1 MSFKPT
7 LIAAAVLPLLA
18 APAAAQTLSLITT
31 PAPSFSNSA
40 ASALAKVIS
49 DNSPFRA
56 TVQAQATTGFD
67 EVNDG
72 IADFGFSNA
81 FDLMFV
87 TSGTETYEGE
97 DPRANLRAIA
107 AITPYRVAMHVQKD
121 VEVQSIA
128 DLAGKRISSDFN
140 AQDTIARIIAAHL
153 ANAGLSYDDVQ
164 KVPTPNIVRSA
175 EDFTAGRTDA
185 LFFALGS
192 GALKQAAAT
201 VGGLRVLPID
211 DSDEAI
217 ARMQEVL
224 PYSYPIVVNPSPAVD
239 GISEPTSL
247 IAFDMVMNT
256 NRDTPEDTVYEVLK
270 AIHDHKAELAE
281 TFAPLNFFNPDFM
294 AKEIGVE
301 YHPGAIKFYQEIGQ
315 WPPKP
320 VVN

>member
-1 MSFKPT
+1 MSLKRF
-7 LIAAAVLPLLA
+7 LIAAAVLPLLT

-40 ASALAKVIS
+40 ASALAKVITDS
-49 DNSPFRA
+49 SPFRA

-87 TSGTETYEGE
+87 TTGAETYEGE
-97 DPRANLRAIA
+97 DPRSNLRAVA
-107 AITPYRVAMHVQKD
+107 ALTPYRVAMHVQKD
-121 VEVQSIA
+121 SEVQSIT
-128 DLAGKRISSDFN
+128 DLKGMRISSEFN

-153 ANAGLSYDDVQ
+153 ANAGLTYDDVQ
-164 KVPTPNIVRSA
+164 GVPTPNIVRSA

-211 DSDEAI
+211 ASPEAI
-217 ARMQEVL
+217 SRMQEVL
-224 PYSYPIVVNPSPAVD
+224 PHSYPITVNPSPAVD
-239 GISEPTSL
+239 GISEPTTL

-256 NRDTPEDTVYEVLK
+256 NKDTPEDTVYQVLK
-270 AIHDHKAELAE
+270 AIHDNKQALAE
-281 TFAPLNFFNPDFM
+281 TFPPFNFYNPDFM
-294 AKEIGVE
+294 AKDIGVE
-301 YHPGAIKFYQEIGQ
+301 YHPGAIKFYEEIGQ
-315 WPPKP
+315 WPAKP
-320 VVN
+320 VN